1 MQKLYA
7 IELMIK
13 QATPPEADW
22 GLLMLAVMTN
32 AFYGSYALSHSHKKW
47 D

>member
-13 QATPPEADW
+13 QATPPEVDW

-32 AFYGSYALSHSHKKW
+32 TFYG
-47 D
+47 